1 MHLTICIRIAPLC
14 MFYELHVWLADL
26 PLCCY
31 PYSILREVQA
41 QLSADLSDKVMALEI
56 DSECA
61 DLTNT
66 SSTIAFHSDPTRIKK
81 G

>member
-1 MHLTICIRIAPLC
+1 M
-14 MFYELHVWLADL
+14 
-26 PLCCY
+26 
-31 PYSILREVQA
+31 QA
-41 QLSADLSDKVMALEI
+41 QLSADLTDKAVALEI

-81 G
+81 GLAISMIYGVAVG